1 MVSVS
6 RLYVARRSAN
16 SMSMKPCHAAALA
29 LVGWYLMVPP
39 AIPNTHEV
47 NKSAPLAQ
55 WTIRRT
61 FPRNAGC
68 ENAKSRLR
76 TQALAAQ
83 AEKDAAGRRGQRN
96 PDSYCILCN
105 AECVSTD
112 DPRLAK

>member
-1 MVSVS
+1 MAADSS
-6 RLYVARRSAN
+6 PNFRSAL
-16 SMSMKPCHAAALA
+16 SRQSRIKPRHAAALA

-39 AIPNTHEV
+39 AIPNTGEV

-83 AEKDAAGRRGQRN
+83 ADKDAAARRGLRN
-96 PDSYCILCN
+96 SDSRCIVCN

-112 DPRLAK
+112 DARLGK